1 MEWFAHIDGCCW
13 RSGIIWRQTCPQLA
27 ALQLVHEFIC
37 TAWQVQ
43 KKLVKITLT
52 CNCAVMLLAQLIMWL
67 AHDFWL
73 HIILC
78 KQQLFNFYLSVTC
91 TAGKQAWNAV
101 PSHLPFYS
109 VAGMME
115 LCFFY
120 CHLHTFWIIT
130 LQAFIVRHWHWFK
143 CMCIPEQIRNRTVPI
158 IVRNGLNFLSN
169 DEEHGLLGIPTTE
182 WDGWNIQWKYTCTW
196 FLALRCSQN
205 NFW

>member
-115 LCFFY
+115 LCFF
-120 CHLHTFWIIT
+120 H
-130 LQAFIVRHWHWFK
+130 
-143 CMCIPEQIRNRTVPI
+143 CMFHPSHSV
-158 IVRNGLNFLSN
+158 V
-169 DEEHGLLGIPTTE
+169 GIPSKPCSSSLLRKFNPFLTIIGTVRFLICSGMHMHLNQCQ
-182 WDGWNIQWKYTCTW
+182 WRTIKACRVIIQNVCKW
-196 FLALRCSQN
+196 Q
-205 NFW
+205 